1 MLTQGKVAGIS
12 KVSYVKL
19 FSIKWI
25 QNLCL
30 ILEKEKGTCFFVPK
44 TAILNLIASSYFDI
58 NYIDFL
64 GAYNSLEKAFEA
76 EKDVDFLFIYLPG
89 AQPSAPCT

>member
-1 MLTQGKVAGIS
+1 M
-12 KVSYVKL
+12 
-19 FSIKWI
+19 
-25 QNLCL
+25 
-30 ILEKEKGTCFFVPK
+30 PK